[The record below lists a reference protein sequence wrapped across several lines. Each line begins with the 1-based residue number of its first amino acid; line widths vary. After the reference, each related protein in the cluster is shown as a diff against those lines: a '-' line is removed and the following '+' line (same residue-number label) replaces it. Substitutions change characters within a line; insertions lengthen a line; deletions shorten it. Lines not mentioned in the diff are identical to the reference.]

1 MLEIIIA
8 VLFAGITLV
17 LLAMM
22 GYSAYIIYTDVREYK
37 REKKAKEQE
46 RLIYY
51 YTTVGGKR
59 YDAVKVS
66 EDNKCKGCAAEHDT
80 KLCISLPECIRIK
93 LKCIYVEHKEDEE

>member
-1 MLEIIIA
+1 M
-8 VLFAGITLV
+8 VLV

-22 GYSAYIIYTDVREYK
+22 GYAAYIIYTDVREYK

-51 YTTVGGKR
+51 YTTVNGKR

-66 EDNKCKGCAAEHDT
+66 EDNKCKGCAAEHNND
-80 KLCISLPECIRIK
+80 LCGDLPTCRRTG